1 MSTTRTTTG
10 TTKITTTIKKITFTE
25 DQLDPYVTHAPT
37 RRWLTGPGLP
47 GLPGDG
53 GLLTF
58 EALRTDG
65 LRTVADSTGDPEGR
79 LAAELRDRLVI
90 GGILGADGRSRE
102 SVLLDGMT
110 GEISTTYFLHDR
122 PDLMDT
128 RPLAPSLEKLVR
140 CATAVDELTA
150 LRGQFASYA
159 GRLGPQAVTEA
170 TRHLLAVFEDSAA
183 GEAAKGADG
192 ASAGL
197 FWKLAAVIRPLAL
210 VAGPGTRSGLA
221 LDLPV
226 RLLDEEFGSGEI
238 VRFEDVDFPKAL
250 THAPTRDFLREVGLP
265 EEAVWFTLE
274 TDMPLQ
280 TLAEYGTDD
289 RADDR
294 AGDPS
299 GEHRLPAAAADAD
312 RLIRLGHLLEDTSLV
327 VDGTTGAV
335 LTWSEPDQALRPL
348 NADIS
353 TLAFTLWLIRRERA
367 LDAVHELTDA
377 YGQLADTMSRT
388 LAAVDPLAC
397 APTPDGLP
405 YWPTVFEDETGGGLC
420 AEYAEYAGRRP

>member
-1 MSTTRTTTG
+1 MGTTRTTTA
-10 TTKITTTIKKITFTE
+10 TTMIIFTE
-25 DQLDPYVTHAPT
+25 DELYPYVTHAPT

-47 GLPGDG
+47 ATPGDA

-65 LRTVADSTGDPEGR
+65 LRTVGDSTGDPDGR

-90 GGILGADGRSRE
+90 GGLLGADGRETE

-122 PDLMDT
+122 PDLMDL

-140 CATAVDELTA
+140 FATAVDELAA
-150 LRGQFASYA
+150 LRGQFACYA
-159 GRLGPQAVTEA
+159 SRLGPKAVAQAS
-170 TRHLLAVFEDSAA
+170 RQLLAVFE
-183 GEAAKGADG
+183 EGARDTGG
-192 ASAGL
+192 ASGP

-210 VAGPGTRSGLA
+210 VAGPGTASGLA

-226 RLLDEEFGSGEI
+226 RLLDEEFGSGEV
-238 VRFEDVDFPKAL
+238 VRFEDVDCPRAL
-250 THAPTRDFLREVGLP
+250 THSPTRRFLREVGLP
-265 EEAVWFTLE
+265 EQVVWFSLE

-280 TLAEYGTDD
+280 TLAEYY
-289 RADDR
+289 ADDR
-294 AGDPS
+294 G
-299 GEHRLPAAAADAD
+299 GVLTEELLPANAD

-327 VDGTTGAV
+327 VDGATGAV
-335 LTWSEPDQALRPL
+335 LSWSEPDLGLRPL

-367 LDAVHELTDA
+367 LDAVHRLTETYD
-377 YGQLADTMSRT
+377 QLAETMSRT
-388 LAAVDPLAC
+388 LAAVDPVAC
-397 APTPDGLP
+397 DPTPVPAVPTDDGRR
-405 YWPTVFEDETGGGLC
+405 YWPGVFEDEAGGGL
-420 AEYAEYAGRRP
+420 YA

>member
-1 MSTTRTTTG
+1 MGTTRTTTA
-10 TTKITTTIKKITFTE
+10 TTTITFTE
-25 DQLDPYVTHAPT
+25 DELNPYVTHAPT

-65 LRTVADSTGDPEGR
+65 LRTVGDSTGDPEGR

-90 GGILGADGRSRE
+90 GGLLGADGRETE

-122 PDLMDT
+122 PDLMDL

-140 CATAVDELTA
+140 FATAVDELAA
-150 LRGQFASYA
+150 LRGQFACYA
-159 GRLGPQAVTEA
+159 GRLGPKAVAEA
-170 TRHLLAVFEDSAA
+170 SRQLLAVFEEGAQ
-183 GEAAKGADG
+183 GADG
-192 ASAGL
+192 VSGT

-210 VAGPGTRSGLA
+210 VAGPGTTSGLA
-221 LDLPV
+221 LDLPG

-238 VRFEDVDFPKAL
+238 VRFEDVDCPQAL
-250 THAPTRDFLREVGLP
+250 SHAPTRRFLREVGLP
-265 EEAVWFTLE
+265 EEVVWFSLE

-280 TLAEYGTDD
+280 TLDEYY
-289 RADDR
+289 ADDR
-294 AGDPS
+294 AGVLT
-299 GEHRLPAAAADAD
+299 ERQLPADAG

-327 VDGTTGAV
+327 VDGATGAV
-335 LTWSEPDQALRPL
+335 LSWSEPDLGLRPL

-367 LDAVHELTDA
+367 LDAVHELTEA
-377 YGQLADTMSRT
+377 YDQLAETMCRT
-388 LAAVDPLAC
+388 LAAVDRVAC
-397 APTPDGLP
+397 DPTPLPAVPTDDGRR
-405 YWPTVFEDETGGGLC
+405 YWPNAFEDEAGGGL
-420 AEYAEYAGRRP
+420 YA